1 MGHCCCPS
9 TAVFAP
15 GTDVLHGH
23 ERSACPDH
31 EHPMGGPSGGT
42 PAQRRDAPCCCDQS
56 IATGRSTLFGCAA
69 PSWTFLEGLL
79 RRIHEEHV
87 AASCPSRS
95 GWRSIMEDLVHFDH
109 VLVSKCTRCNGL
121 SQTERQHG
129 QTVPLFHMSMFGRSS
144 TTVSVNDLLGKLPI
158 SEHDMVCSTCSQTT
172 RHTRAEAYTSSLASR
187 WSGTVVIAMH
197 WTYAD
202 HSGNALRV
210 DCPVKF
216 LFGETLLQLC
226 GLVISLPSQAA
237 GQRKL
242 VAICL
247 SEESRY
253 AQTKRFFL
261 CAMVRSYTTSPTA
274 MTCALTYRDP
284 GRDRAGA
291 DAQCEQQK
299 STSPKR
305 ANVDGSAAKV
315 DSLQRR
321 PDIDRQ
327 SAPPPGKRVRAEQGR
342 LSRSSSSEAS
352 SPGSSSSDGDPTF
365 CYSSWERF
373 RRRFAWIDDL
383 KLGDPDLD
391 VRRGMCHIDEFRKR
405 EPAHDEAG
413 RTYAALKAM
422 LSRSAS
428 VE

>member
-1 MGHCCCPS
+1 M
-9 TAVFAP
+9 
-15 GTDVLHGH
+15 LH
-23 ERSACPDH
+23 
-31 EHPMGGPSGGT
+31 
-42 PAQRRDAPCCCDQS
+42 
-56 IATGRSTLFGCAA
+56 
-69 PSWTFLEGLL
+69 
-79 RRIHEEHV
+79 
-87 AASCPSRS
+87 
-95 GWRSIMEDLVHFDH
+95 
-109 VLVSKCTRCNGL
+109 
-121 SQTERQHG
+121 
-129 QTVPLFHMSMFGRSS
+129 
-144 TTVSVNDLLGKLPI
+144 
-158 SEHDMVCSTCSQTT
+158 CSTVYTLHVSLNVRMNGRVT
-172 RHTRAEAYTSSLASR
+172 RPYFALVVTRAVRL
-187 WSGTVVIAMH
+187 WQ
-197 WTYAD
+197 
-202 HSGNALRV
+202 V

-226 GLVISLPSQAA
+226 GLVVSLPSQAA

-253 AQTKRFFL
+253 AQTKRYFL
-261 CAMVRSYTTSPTA
+261 CDGETVHNVADGGDVRAHLQRPGARPLCVVYDHAGKLVSTD
-274 MTCALTYRDP
+274 RDNL
-284 GRDRAGA
+284 ASTQGA

-327 SAPPPGKRVRAEQGR
+327 SGPPPGKRVRAEQGR

-352 SPGSSSSDGDPTF
+352 SSGSSSSDGDPTF

-391 VRRGMCHIDEFRKR
+391 VRRGMCHIDEFRKW